1 MATELAVCAAPACST
16 GSAYPRT
23 LNATADASGGDPA
36 EAAAGRVRLALLPDD
51 GPSASSLLGRDH
63 SPVVG
68 IRGR

>member
-1 MATELAVCAAPACST
+1 MI
-16 GSAYPRT
+16 
-23 LNATADASGGDPA
+23 TADASGAILA

-51 GPSASSLLGRDH
+51 GPSGEFFLGRDH